1 MLRISVAM
9 MREVP
14 MYRMVIASIAAVT
27 CIASAG
33 PGIAQSTTAP
43 AQAMRKLL
51 DMNARPTLDPQWVLR
66 VQQALQRKGFD
77 PGPIDG
83 VIGPMTHEAVRS
95 YQDRF
100 GMPATGELDN
110 QTLYALG
117 GTDLAGNSESG
128 Q

>member
-1 MLRISVAM
+1 
-9 MREVP
+9 

-27 CIASAG
+27 CIASAQS
-33 PGIAQSTTAP
+33 PGFAQSTTAP
-43 AQAMRKLL
+43 AQVIRKLL
-51 DMNARPTLDPQWVLR
+51 DMNAKPTLDPQWVLR

-83 VIGPMTHEAVRS
+83 VIGPMTQEAVRS
-95 YQDRF
+95 YQDRY

-117 GTDLAGNSESG
+117 GTELAGNSESG